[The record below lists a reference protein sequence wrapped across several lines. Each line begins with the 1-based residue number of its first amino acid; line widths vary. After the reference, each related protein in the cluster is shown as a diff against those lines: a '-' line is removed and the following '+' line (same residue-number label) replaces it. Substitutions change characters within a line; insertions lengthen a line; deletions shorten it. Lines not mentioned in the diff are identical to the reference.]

1 MHKSRLSGFIID
13 CQTADLES
21 AAEFWSAAL
30 GLPVN
35 PVSTKPED
43 ASYRGLDSGPD
54 GLDIQ
59 VQQVEH
65 PSRVHHDIETDNVEA
80 EVERLVKLGARKIGM
95 VRSWCVMEAPT
106 GQRFCVVQQQR
117 RPDFAAQANTWD

>member
-13 CQTADLES
+13 CQTADLEG

-30 GLPVN
+30 GLPVA
-35 PVSTKPED
+35 PASMKPED
-43 ASYRGLDSGPD
+43 ASYRSLDTGPD

-65 PSRVHHDIETDNVEA
+65 PSRVHLDIETDNIEA
-80 EVERLVKLGARKIGM
+80 EVARLEKLGARRIEK
-95 VRSWCVMEAPT
+95 VRSWWVMQAPS
-106 GQRFCVVQQQR
+106 GERFCVVRPQR
-117 RPDFAAQANTWD
+117 ADFAAEANTWE